1 MKRRVWWLY
10 LKLRGWKPINTFPAE
25 IQSCVLAVA
34 PHTSNEDFFLGLAYR
49 RIFKIDHAK
58 FLGKAELFRPP
69 FGFIFKWLGGTP
81 VYRDSKHNMVE
92 QVVAK
97 FKADSNFMLALS
109 PEGTRKKVDKLKT
122 GFYYIAKQA
131 NVPIVMVGLDYA
143 NKQLV
148 CSAPFYTTKNEE
160 DDFQQIILFFKNI
173 KGKIPENGLGHL
185 G

>member
-1 MKRRVWWLY
+1 MLRFLWIVY
-10 LKLRGWKPINTFPAE
+10 LKTQGWKTINTFPSE
-25 IQSCVLAVA
+25 IKSCVIAVA

-49 RIFKIDHAK
+49 RVFKIDNAK
-58 FLGKAELFRPP
+58 FLGKAELFRFP
-69 FGFIFKWLGGTP
+69 FGFIFRRLGGTP
-81 VYRDSKHNMVE
+81 VYRNSKQNMVE

-97 FKADSNFMLALS
+97 FKTDENFMLALS
-109 PEGTRKKVDKLKT
+109 PEGTRKRVDKLKT

-160 DDFQQIILFFKNI
+160 DDFKQIILFFKNI
-173 KGKIPENGLGHL
+173 QGKIPENGLGHL
-185 G
+185 V